1 MQNRQQV
8 PDIVRLYISRN
19 PAGTFS
25 RRRHPMIGLVTDCG
39 FGEVGMNKLEKIHG
53 ETSGRAPAAKPPQ
66 LAGRPS
72 RAEAEQ
78 AVRTLIRWA
87 GDDPDREGL
96 VETPARVA
104 RAYEQW
110 FAGYAEEPEEVLQR
124 TFEEVAGYD
133 EMVLLRGIRFESH
146 CEHHMAPIIGR
157 AHIGYLPNNR
167 VVGVSKLARLVEVYA
182 KRLQSQE
189 RITAEIA
196 NTLERVLQPIGV
208 AVVIEGIHG
217 CMTSRGVSQRDAT
230 MVTSRMLGVFRDQP
244 ETRHEFLSAI
254 DLRGTM
260 RA

>member
-1 MQNRQQV
+1 MTGA
-8 PDIVRLYISRN
+8 VRI
-19 PAGTFS
+19 
-25 RRRHPMIGLVTDCG
+25 MGL
-39 FGEVGMNKLEKIHG
+39 EKVGMNKLEKIRG
-53 ETSGRAPAAKPPQ
+53 ASPYAPTAEPPQ
-66 LAGRPS
+66 KAGRPS

-110 FAGYAEEPEEVLQR
+110 FAGYDDDPEEILQR

-133 EMVLLRGIRFESH
+133 EMVLLRGVRFDSH

-157 AHIGYLPNNR
+157 AHIGYIPHNR
-167 VVGVSKLARLVEVYA
+167 VVGISKLARLVEIYA
-182 KRLQSQE
+182 KRLQIQE

-196 NTLERVLQPIGV
+196 NTLERVLQPVGV

-230 MVTSRMLGVFRDQP
+230 MVTSRMLGVFRDRP

-254 DLRGTM
+254 DLRGSM
-260 RA
+260 RT

>member
-1 MQNRQQV
+1 MG
-8 PDIVRLYISRN
+8 S
-19 PAGTFS
+19 
-25 RRRHPMIGLVTDCG
+25 
-39 FGEVGMNKLEKIHG
+39 EKVGMNTLEKIHNG
-53 ETSGRAPAAKPPQ
+53 TSTYAPAAKPPQ
-66 LAGRPS
+66 KAKRPS

-110 FAGYAEEPEEVLQR
+110 FAGYSEEPEELLQR

-157 AHIGYLPNNR
+157 AHIGYVPRSR
-167 VVGVSKLARLVEVYA
+167 VVGISKLARLVEVYA
-182 KRLQSQE
+182 KRLQIQE

-196 NTLERVLQPIGV
+196 NTLERVLQPLGV
-208 AVVIEGIHG
+208 AVIIEGTHG

-254 DLRGTM
+254 DLRGSM
-260 RA
+260 RS

>member
-1 MQNRQQV
+1 MV
-8 PDIVRLYISRN
+8 
-19 PAGTFS
+19 
-25 RRRHPMIGLVTDCG
+25 GLVTGYG
-39 FGEVGMNKLEKIHG
+39 FGEVGMNKLEKIHN
-53 ETSGRAPAAKPPQ
+53 EISGHAPAAKLP
-66 LAGRPS
+66 LRAGRPS

-96 VETPARVA
+96 IETPARVA

-110 FAGYAEEPEEVLQR
+110 FAGYGEEPEELLQR

-133 EMVLLRGIRFESH
+133 EMVLMRGIRFESH

-157 AHIGYLPNNR
+157 AHIGYVPHSR
-167 VVGVSKLARLVEVYA
+167 VVGISKLARLVEVYA
-182 KRLQSQE
+182 KRLQIQE

-196 NTLERVLQPIGV
+196 NTLERVLQPLGV
-208 AVVIEGIHG
+208 AVIIEGTHG

-254 DLRGTM
+254 DLRGSM
-260 RA
+260 RS